1 MLSNKGQ
8 KAGVH
13 VGTMTQHLS
22 SLQPARRRF
31 SRPRSLLPPKH
42 EFYFKVQ
49 SRATGWGWG
58 RGRAANGGYSPLPSS
73 LLPLLSLGARSRQW
87 SLSGAVSQG
96 PTGHSAPSQGLVAEA
111 VSGVAGLGA
120 SRAGA
125 PALAS
130 VGRGVQTGAISR
142 ATRGSGGGG
151 RCAPGGRWE
160 GGGGAGGRGGRLPRS
175 KPLPVWT
182 PLAGRPRLPAQ
193 LAPTPRHNRG
203 GRWPAGTRPRPTAR
217 PRVLFLLPPARE
229 PVAKGHGAGLGFDV
243 DRPLRRPG
251 SDPQLHTR
259 ASAPRSGSQPPFV
272 SRARSAGSF
281 FVPTLGVRPS
291 REPPTPGSGRP
302 GHALQPGPLEAEVGG
317 WGLGRFCG
325 PSPRPRGRRA
335 PR

>member
-1 MLSNKGQ
+1 
-8 KAGVH
+8 
-13 VGTMTQHLS
+13 MTQHLS

-49 SRATGWGWG
+49 SRATGWG

-73 LLPLLSLGARSRQW
+73 LLPRLSLGARSRQW

-120 SRAGA
+120 SRSGA

-130 VGRGVQTGAISR
+130 VGRGGQTGAISR
-142 ATRGSGGGG
+142 ATRGSGGG
-151 RCAPGGRWE
+151 RPPPAFQAAACVDAPGREASTTSAAGSDPAPQS
-160 GGGGAGGRGGRLPRS
+160 GGGG
-175 KPLPVWT
+175 
-182 PLAGRPRLPAQ
+182 
-193 LAPTPRHNRG
+193 
-203 GRWPAGTRPRPTAR
+203 WPAGTRPRPTAR
-217 PRVLFLLPPARE
+217 PRVFFLLPPARE

-251 SDPQLHTR
+251 PDPQLHSR

-291 REPPTPGSGRP
+291 RKPPTPGSGRP
-302 GHALQPGPLEAEVGG
+302 GHALQPSPLEAEVGG